1 VNDEGGDSLN
11 FFYENLGPRVF
22 GEAIKKPTP
31 WHEDWRGAGWR
42 SPVHGMWFD
51 SWFFFAATSALGM
64 VGVVLLTYRRLF
76 SGKHRFLRE
85 WSEER
90 ACKLQVL

>member
-1 VNDEGGDSLN
+1 
-11 FFYENLGPRVF
+11 
-22 GEAIKKPTP
+22 
-31 WHEDWRGAGWR
+31 
-42 SPVHGMWFD
+42 
-51 SWFFFAATSALGM
+51 M